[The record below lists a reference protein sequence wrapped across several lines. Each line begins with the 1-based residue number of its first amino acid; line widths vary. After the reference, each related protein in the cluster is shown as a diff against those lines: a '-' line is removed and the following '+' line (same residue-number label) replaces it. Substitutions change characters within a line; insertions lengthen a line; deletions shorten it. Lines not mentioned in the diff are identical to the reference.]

1 MSSHA
6 IHTPNPVAQEVL
18 MLVDEQHAGHQVSAP
33 SSHPTG
39 AEILRAAG
47 RPAVPSQIVL
57 QLLHAGGLE
66 SIRLEERAD
75 LAAGSTFVLS
85 TGDKT
90 FRYTVDVAQ
99 FEWPH
104 RLISA
109 GMVRRVANIAP
120 NHQLGLVRPGGG
132 VQMLDEHEVVDLAN
146 AGVEKFVTLP
156 PVAHH
161 IWKLKVQGVVLE
173 YREPHVKVAD
183 AMMQA
188 GFDPKKAWHIYLIV
202 QGQPKKE
209 VDSSYVV
216 DLRTPGI
223 EKIRLMQ
230 RNVDNGDGQASAP
243 RRTFK
248 LLAADTQYLDGLGL
262 SWETVHEA
270 NRRWLLI
277 HDYPML
283 QGLVP
288 ARPVL
293 ALDIPADYPASQI
306 DMFYF
311 APFVARQDGRV
322 IDRTQVRASIAG
334 VEYQGWSRHRNAG
347 CPWDPSSDSVR
358 THLALVESCLA
369 KEMGE

>member
-1 MSSHA
+1 MQAPA
-6 IHTPNPVAQEVL
+6 IHTPHAQVQAI
-18 MLVDEQHAGHQVSAP
+18 LVIADQEMCAGLNLTAP
-33 SSHPTG
+33 NQCPTG
-39 AEILRAAG
+39 AEILLAAG
-47 RPAVPSQIVL
+47 RSATPNQIVL
-57 QLLHAGGLE
+57 QVLHAGGLE
-66 SIRLEERAD
+66 SIRLDERAD
-75 LAAGSTFVLS
+75 LAAGSTFVLA
-85 TGDKT
+85 TADKT
-90 FRYTVDVAQ
+90 FRFTVDAAQ

-104 RLISA
+104 RLIA
-109 GMVRRVANIAP
+109 GGMVRRVANVALD
-120 NHQLGLVRPGGG
+120 HQLGLARPGG
-132 VQMLDEHEVVDLAN
+132 VKVLEAADVVDLAI

-161 IWKLKVQGVVLE
+161 RWKLKVQGVVLE
-173 YREPHVKVAD
+173 YQVPLVKVAD
-183 AMMQA
+183 AMTRA

-230 RNVDNGDGQASAP
+230 RNVDNGDGQVSAP
-243 RRTFK
+243 RRAFK
-248 LLAADTQYLDGLGL
+248 LLGADQEYLDGLGL
-262 SWETVHEA
+262 RWETVLEA

-277 HDYPML
+277 HDYSLPP
-283 QGLVP
+283 GFAP
-288 ARPVL
+288 ERAIL

-311 APFVARQDGRV
+311 SPWVARQDGRA
-322 IDRTQVRASIAG
+322 IDRTQVRASIGGA
-334 VEYQGWSRHRNAG
+334 EYQGWSRHRNAAG
-347 CPWDPSSDSVR
+347 AWDPSSDSVR

>member
-6 IHTPNPVAQEVL
+6 VHTPHAVTQAILVL
-18 MLVDEQHAGHQVSAP
+18 IDEPSAAHQVSAP
-33 SSHPTG
+33 SPHPTG
-39 AEILRAAG
+39 AEILLAAG
-47 RPAVPSQIVL
+47 RPAAPNQIVL
-57 QLLHAGGLE
+57 QVLHAGGLE

-90 FRYTVDVAQ
+90 YRYTVDLAQ

-109 GMVRRVANIAP
+109 SMVRRVANVAA
-120 NHQLGLVRPGGG
+120 NQQLGLARPNGM
-132 VQMLDEHEVVDLAN
+132 QMLDEHDVVDLAN

-161 IWKLKVQGVVLE
+161 TWKLKVQGVVLE
-173 YREPHVKVAD
+173 YQEPHVKVAD
-183 AMMQA
+183 AMTRA

-202 QGQPKKE
+202 HGQPKKE

-230 RNVDNGDGQASAP
+230 RNVDNGEGKVEAP

-248 LLAADTQYLDGLGL
+248 LLAVDTEYLDGIGL
-262 SWETVHEA
+262 RWETVLEA

-277 HDYPML
+277 HDYPVP
-283 QGLVP
+283 QGFVP
-288 ARPVL
+288 ARSVL

-306 DMFYF
+306 DMFYLS
-311 APFVARQDGRV
+311 PFVARQDGRA
-322 IDRTQVRASIAG
+322 IGSTQVRANISG
-334 VEYQGWSRHRNAG
+334 VEYQGWSRHRNAA
-347 CPWDPSSDSVR
+347 CPWDPSCDSVR
-358 THLALVESCLA
+358 THLALVESCLT
-369 KEMGE
+369 KEIGE